1 MQASK
6 NITVDYVHIT
16 GIESGWKLLVIKV
29 QFETKQTVCFRRVR
43 GLFMIRFIL
52 K

>member
-16 GIESGWKLLVIKV
+16 GIESGEAIS
-29 QFETKQTVCFRRVR
+29 
-43 GLFMIRFIL
+43 FIFGE